1 MRKCCEDADWRE
13 HAVKACSLKI
23 RDAIARHPDFVN
35 QFDKTKEIERML
47 SGSKCK
53 VSPKNDIFALPANLN
68 KSIYYS
74 LIEHLLP
81 RLKRHHQE
89 LTCYE
94 KIELVLSTTHS
105 NGYGRFAKYC
115 ISVLEH
121 GDLPT
126 EPLMKGFHEWCIS
139 QYGTVDGGQ
148 KDGSQ
153 TQARW
158 SKGYAL
164 HELYGCRGFL
174 EYILLCHTNKWT
186 PTKAHAHLKT
196 HIPHIGNLTA
206 NELAAVALWCNLQ
219 YHREY
224 VTKTMIGSAVVKSV
238 KDEWLEGK
246 GENATVKIV
255 IRDAGLDN
263 GLLPFGTEQLACNL
277 THHKEELDIHVE
289 DQTYTILSPFMVGV
303 IKNAKWFLTLQGRG
317 RLCTRSVALKKET
330 ERNGRN
336 GGKMALGSTLRRGL
350 SPQGPTITGGI
361 GILIEKI
368 SPFLCGALRVSPA

>member
-1 MRKCCEDADWRE
+1 VEKPDQRTPLGWQQFKCKVLVGTMHKCCEDADWRE
-13 HAVKACSLKI
+13 HAVKTCSLKI
-23 RDAIARHPDFVN
+23 WDAIARHPDFVIQSN
-35 QFDKTKEIERML
+35 KAEEIERML

-53 VSPKNDIFALPANLN
+53 VSPINDIFALPANLN

-74 LIEHLLP
+74 LIEHLL
-81 RLKRHHQE
+81 RQLKRHHQE

-94 KIELVLSTTHS
+94 KIELVLSMTYS

-164 HELYGCRGFL
+164 HEELYGCRAFL

-196 HIPHIGNLTA
+196 HIPHIGDLTA

-219 YHREY
+219 YCREY
-224 VTKTMIGSAVVKSV
+224 VTETTIGSAVVKSV
-238 KDEWLEGK
+238 KDEWLDGE
-246 GENATVKIV
+246 GENATVNSI
-255 IRDAGLDN
+255 
-263 GLLPFGTEQLACNL
+263 
-277 THHKEELDIHVE
+277 
-289 DQTYTILSPFMVGV
+289 
-303 IKNAKWFLTLQGRG
+303 
-317 RLCTRSVALKKET
+317 
-330 ERNGRN
+330 
-336 GGKMALGSTLRRGL
+336 
-350 SPQGPTITGGI
+350 
-361 GILIEKI
+361 
-368 SPFLCGALRVSPA
+368 